1 MKTITNNE
9 NTSELNRHQRRMLKA
24 CTRKNQQFSPQ
35 KTIPLGRKTSKGF
48 GFTPVEIMPVNGVN
62 E

>member
-1 MKTITNNE
+1 MKTINNNE

-24 CTRKNQQFSPQ
+24 CTRKNQQFNSH
-35 KTIPLGRKTSKGF
+35 KTIPLGRKSSKDF
-48 GFTPVEIMPVNGVN
+48 GFVQVETMTVSEVG